1 MLEVDDWSV
10 TSTSHHFG
18 LVAQSAERL
27 VVCGSGASARPPGCN
42 SLRVRQTC
50 PGTCFKERGSPSPQE
65 TIPRRLPYEAPGRT
79 ARSVAANALGLGP
92 RERRCK
98 SCRADHFQLLSRI
111 TVVRPP
117 VKRDGAGV
125 NPAWGAN
132 LHAPVAQNTE
142 RRRPKARVVGESPAW
157 SATEAE
163 PAEAPGRS

>member
-1 MLEVDDWSV
+1 MSENKVGSDELERYQ
-10 TSTSHHFG
+10 HFPPFRTH
-18 LVAQSAERL
+18 SSIAERA
-27 VVCGSGASARPPGCN
+27 VVCGRGASARPPGCN

-65 TIPRRLPYEAPGRT
+65 TRPRRLPYEAPGRT

-117 VKRDGAGV
+117 VNEV
-125 NPAWGAN
+125 
-132 LHAPVAQNTE
+132 
-142 RRRPKARVVGESPAW
+142 RVLRLPPLSHR
-157 SATEAE
+157 
-163 PAEAPGRS
+163 GRSSSRRAPRSHRGGSGCDSSRFHHFVAL

>member
-1 MLEVDDWSV
+1 MHRGRPHKPLEAGV
-10 TSTSHHFG
+10 
-18 LVAQSAERL
+18 
-27 VVCGSGASARPPGCN
+27 
-42 SLRVRQTC
+42 
-50 PGTCFKERGSPSPQE
+50 
-65 TIPRRLPYEAPGRT
+65 IPAPATNFREVIRLPDCKSGVAKQSWKRRTGALPAFPMKTSPRCALCTSGQT

-111 TVVRPP
+111 TVDRPP